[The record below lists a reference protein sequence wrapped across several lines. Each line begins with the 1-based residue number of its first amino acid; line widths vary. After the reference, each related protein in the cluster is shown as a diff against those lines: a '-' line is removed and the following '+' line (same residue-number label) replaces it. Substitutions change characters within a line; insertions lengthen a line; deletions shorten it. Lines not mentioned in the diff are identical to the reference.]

1 MDKLNEQISRMK
13 TIMGIKESIRASEAT
28 NQIDSILT
36 VLDGR
41 RNLAFFTFGDLTPKD
56 KITVTKLINSDPTLN
71 SLHIKKNPLMGFVI
85 YREGYE
91 KQAQELANLA
101 DKYGGYL
108 SVNATKEDSIRIG
121 QLLDYDPQDIQDY
134 INKNYD
140 VNIQNG
146 KLNEFDSPDQN
157 SSAISSLGLD
167 EAAKTVNDLPADTG
181 LYIKKHT
188 THSLISLVLY
198 SASEDKLFGAIK
210 IAPTNEDPNV
220 YTVVRVSGDKG
231 WGPLMY
237 DIAMSYI
244 HPKPLTP
251 DRSGNIAK
259 EAVNVWKFYYDKR
272 SDIKKEPIDINDRLY
287 STLYPYETE
296 LDKEEIK
303 NIMASHEGVK
313 YELGVY
319 NTKYSGKPSF
329 IKPLILNAR
338 KNKMK
343 HDTLGSRSDDQY
355 AQLKGWGDF

>member
-1 MDKLNEQISRMK
+1 MK
-13 TIMGIKESIRASEAT
+13 SIMGIKESIPASEAT

-36 VLDGR
+36 VLDGK
-41 RNLAFFTFGDLTPKD
+41 RNLAFITFGDLNPANKETA
-56 KITVTKLINSDPTLN
+56 TKLINSDPSLN
-71 SLHIKKNPLMGFVI
+71 SIHVKKSPYMGFVI
-85 YREGYE
+85 YREGHE
-91 KQAQELANLA
+91 KEAQELANLA
-101 DKYGGYL
+101 NRYGGYL
-108 SVNATKEDSIRIG
+108 SKDATKEDSIRIG

-140 VNIQNG
+140 EHGVNIHTG
-146 KLNEFDSPDQN
+146 ELFEFDSPDEN
-157 SSAISSLGLD
+157 PSAISALGLD

-188 THSLISLVLY
+188 IHSLISLVLY

-210 IAPTNEDPNV
+210 IAPTDEDPNV

-244 HPKPLTP
+244 YPKPLTP

-272 SDIKKEPIDINDRLY
+272 SDIKKEPIDIDDTLY

-303 NIMASHEGVK
+303 TLVASVKEVK

-319 NTKYSGKPSF
+319 NTKYSGKPIF

-338 KNKMK
+338 KNKMG

-355 AQLKGWGDF
+355 VQLKGWGIFKQ